1 MITLSSV
8 HKRYGQEMAVR
19 DVSLH
24 IRKGDL
30 RHHRRERCREV
41 DASSIDEFVGETGCW
56 ERHGRW
62 RPVDRTLQPGTT
74 QEATSNR
81 YDFSTI

>member
-8 HKRYGQEMAVR
+8 HKRYGQEMAVC

-24 IRKGDL
+24 IRKG
-30 RHHRRERCREV
+30 EIYGIIGASGAGKV

-56 ERHGRW
+56 ERHRRW
-62 RPVDRTLQPGTT
+62 
-74 QEATSNR
+74 
-81 YDFSTI
+81 